1 MQEPCLMDL
10 HSRGKRVNVLL
21 WLELQDGLCACCRQ
35 SNLLSKGIVSN
46 PCLVQVHGPTVIAVI
61 NDSVGVMF
69 FRWICFVRLVCA
81 LPTFQ
86 TMSGFVKALAALL
99 INSAL
104 LLCLSL
110 GLLVTACSNAGVALN
125 SNPVELEPVSMDRA
139 DADQALVDSG
149 SLDDAML
156 GSGL

>member
-1 MQEPCLMDL
+1 
-10 HSRGKRVNVLL
+10 
-21 WLELQDGLCACCRQ
+21 
-35 SNLLSKGIVSN
+35 
-46 PCLVQVHGPTVIAVI
+46 
-61 NDSVGVMF
+61 
-69 FRWICFVRLVCA
+69 
-81 LPTFQ
+81 
-86 TMSGFVKALAALL
+86 MSGFVKALAARL

-139 DADQALVDSG
+139 EADQALVDSG

>member
-1 MQEPCLMDL
+1 
-10 HSRGKRVNVLL
+10 
-21 WLELQDGLCACCRQ
+21 
-35 SNLLSKGIVSN
+35 
-46 PCLVQVHGPTVIAVI
+46 
-61 NDSVGVMF
+61 
-69 FRWICFVRLVCA
+69 
-81 LPTFQ
+81 
-86 TMSGFVKALAALL
+86 MSGFVKALAARL

-110 GLLVTACSNAGVALN
+110 GLLVTACSNAGVALK

-156 GSGL
+156 GTGL

>member
-1 MQEPCLMDL
+1 
-10 HSRGKRVNVLL
+10 
-21 WLELQDGLCACCRQ
+21 
-35 SNLLSKGIVSN
+35 
-46 PCLVQVHGPTVIAVI
+46 
-61 NDSVGVMF
+61 
-69 FRWICFVRLVCA
+69 
-81 LPTFQ
+81 
-86 TMSGFVKALAALL
+86 MSGFVKALAARL

-125 SNPVELEPVSMDRA
+125 SNRVELEPVSMDRA
-139 DADQALVDSG
+139 EADQALVDSG